1 MLDCGADYAAE
12 GMFGGVKA
20 PVCQHWDAWSV
31 PHTGLQPDPA
41 PMPGVQL
48 SPPSPAQHSGG
59 MASPTLAPQRCAP
72 GVQPDLVPH
81 RQYTPRGH
89 RLTPH
94 RLVPHPDL
102 RCPGLARISA
112 LPAGGRGSG
121 PARLGFCIWNA
132 FCGTT
137 LNFFDILSA
146 FLPLKKSGKENSAEK
161 GFKGEKG
168 CKACG
173 RSRRQEYQNI
183 AMLRAAC
190 FAEGK
195 DEFRLPTAQYK
206 TFMQLCF

>member
-1 MLDCGADYAAE
+1 MPGQYRTPGCSQILH
-12 GMFGGVKA
+12 
-20 PVCQHWDAWSV
+20 PCQGYSSAHPHQHCTVELWPV
-31 PHTGLQPDPA
+31 PHWP
-41 PMPGVQL
+41 
-48 SPPSPAQHSGG
+48 HSAVPWGY
-59 MASPTLAPQRCAP
+59 
-72 GVQPDLVPH
+72 QPDLVPH

-94 RLVPHPDL
+94 WLVPHPDP
-102 RCPGLARISA
+102 RCPGLAHISA

-173 RSRRQEYQNI
+173 RSRRQEYQNT

-195 DEFRLPTAQYK
+195 DEFRLSTAQYK
-206 TFMQLCF
+206 TFMQLYF